1 VETSAPA
8 PAPDTIP
15 GIAKGN
21 ADLSTLV
28 AALEGADLVKTLQQ
42 TGPFTVFAPSNAAF
56 NSLGFGG
63 AKLTYLLN
71 NKAQLTEVLE
81 YHVTAGKI
89 ISNTLKD
96 GEQINML
103 AGGSTTVTITPSPLG
118 IIGEVKINEAKLTTP
133 NVMASNGVVHII
145 DQVLIPKD
153 FSAPNIPAVAESIK
167 SLSIFGTAL
176 AYAGLVDAL
185 QGGPLTVF
193 APTNEAFAALP
204 AGVLEKLL
212 LPANK
217 ESLQQV
223 LKYHVHNGE
232 LQSKDFKNRG
242 SITTLE
248 DKDLKIAIGS
258 GRVQV
263 LGGLDSHATVTLADQ
278 FAFNGIVHIIDAVL
292 LPSDW
297 VAPTSTEASSAG
309 LAAQEVAAPERTRGA
324 TQQAATQATLS
335 CHTAVHP
342 EWFCEPFETESDCL
356 TVAKWDCHWL
366 SGPPGIDHGE
376 RCRCGGEKNVIQAGG
391 VLSGALLV

>member
-1 VETSAPA
+1 MPAPA
-8 PAPDTIP
+8 LAPDTIP

-28 AALEGADLVKTLQQ
+28 AALEAADLVKTLEQ

-81 YHVTAGKI
+81 YHVTAGKR

-118 IIGEVKINEAKLTTP
+118 IIGEVKIDEAKVTTP

-153 FSAPNIPAVAESIK
+153 FSAPNIPALAKSTQ
-167 SLSIFGTAL
+167 SLSTLVTAL
-176 AYAGLVDAL
+176 TTAGLVDAL

-193 APTNEAFAALP
+193 APTNDAFAALP

-232 LQSKDFKNRG
+232 LQSKDLKNGKR
-242 SITTLE
+242 ITTLE

-297 VAPTSTEASSAG
+297 VAPTFTEDEEVLQKGLSTF
-309 LAAQEVAAPERTRGA
+309 T
-324 TQQAATQATLS
+324 
-335 CHTAVHP
+335 
-342 EWFCEPFETESDCL
+342 
-356 TVAKWDCHWL
+356 K
-366 SGPPGIDHGE
+366 HG
-376 RCRCGGEKNVIQAGG
+376 KVFQKF
-391 VLSGALLV
+391 VV